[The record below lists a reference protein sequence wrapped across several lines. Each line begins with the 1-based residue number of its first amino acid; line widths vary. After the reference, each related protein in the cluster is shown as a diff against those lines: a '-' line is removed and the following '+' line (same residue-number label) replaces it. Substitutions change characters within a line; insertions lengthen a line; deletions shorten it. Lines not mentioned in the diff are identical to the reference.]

1 VIRCPKCGTDS
12 PDRSRFCRACG
23 EALVGRS
30 AASAAPQGLT
40 AEERARRLL
49 EEAFRLSEEG
59 RVLAAIQTCQQAVA
73 INPNSTSAHSLLGTL
88 YERQGDREN
97 AIRSYEQVLT
107 LSPGSTVERRRL
119 NELMGVPAAR
129 EAAGGI
135 SPRTARIAVTS
146 FATVV
151 ALVLVGAI
159 IMTLQQPPRAQP
171 AGEPRVTAAAQQGP
185 QEAAAPA
192 QTNTYIPS
200 PGSQYFSAT
209 PRFNMP
215 NVPQPRAFVAQPRQN
230 AQRYGGY
237 QGGGAQWVAPGTYM
251 VPATAAQR
259 SAAPRRLAQMPAGPF
274 VGAVPVYGAATPTM
288 GSPAWRPTPG
298 ASYANRISPDTGRNY
313 YFQGDYQ
320 RSIDA
325 YQTYLSQN
333 STPAAREE
341 LAWVYTE
348 AGDRSQATQQYQ
360 RALSEYQ
367 ADVSRSHNVEA
378 ARHGVRTCESAL
390 RALEVK

>member
-1 VIRCPKCGTDS
+1 VVRCPKCGTDS
-12 PDRSRFCRACG
+12 PDRSRFCRSCG
-23 EALVGRS
+23 EALVGRG
-30 AASAAPQGLT
+30 AGVAPQGLT

-88 YERQGDREN
+88 YERQGDRDN

-135 SPRTARIAVTS
+135 SPRTARIAVTG

-159 IMTLQQPPRAQP
+159 VMTLQQPPRAQP
-171 AGEPRVTAAAQQGP
+171 AGGARVTAAAQQAP
-185 QEAAAPA
+185 QGAAAPA
-192 QTNTYIPS
+192 QTNNYIPS

-215 NVPQPRAFVAQPRQN
+215 NVPQPRAFAAQPRQN
-230 AQRYGGY
+230 PQRFGY

-251 VPATAAQR
+251 VPATASQR
-259 SAAPRRLAQMPAGPF
+259 SAAPRRQVQTPAGPF

-288 GSPAWRPTPG
+288 GSPAWRPAPG
-298 ASYANRISPDTGRNY
+298 GSYGIRVSPDTGRNY

-333 STPAAREE
+333 PTPAAREE

-360 RALSEYQ
+360 RALGEYQ
-367 ADVSRSHNVEA
+367 TDLSRSHNVEA
-378 ARHGVRTCESAL
+378 ARHGVRTCESAI
-390 RALEVK
+390 RALEPK

>member
-1 VIRCPKCGTDS
+1 
-12 PDRSRFCRACG
+12 
-23 EALVGRS
+23 
-30 AASAAPQGLT
+30 
-40 AEERARRLL
+40 LL

-88 YERQGDREN
+88 YERQGDRDN

-159 IMTLQQPPRAQP
+159 VMTLQQPSRPQP
-171 AGEPRVTAAAQQGP
+171 AGGARATTAVP
-185 QEAAAPA
+185 QAYQETVAPA
-192 QTNTYIPS
+192 QASGYIPT
-200 PGSQYFSAT
+200 PGSQYFSAA

-215 NVPQPRAFVAQPRQN
+215 RLAQPRAFGTQPRQN
-230 AQRYGGY
+230 VQRYGG

-251 VPATAAQR
+251 IPATAGQR
-259 SAAPRRLAQMPAGPF
+259 SAGPRRVAQMPAAPF
-274 VGAVPVYGAATPTM
+274 MGAVPVYGAATPTM
-288 GSPAWRPTPG
+288 TSPAPG
-298 ASYANRISPDTGRNY
+298 QSYGARISADTGRNY

-325 YQTYLSQN
+325 YQVYLSQN
-333 STPAAREE
+333 PTPAAREE

-348 AGDRSQATQQYQ
+348 AGNHSQATQQYQ
-360 RALSEYQ
+360 RALNEYQ
-367 ADVSRSHNVEA
+367 TDLGRSHNMEA

-390 RALEVK
+390 RALQPE